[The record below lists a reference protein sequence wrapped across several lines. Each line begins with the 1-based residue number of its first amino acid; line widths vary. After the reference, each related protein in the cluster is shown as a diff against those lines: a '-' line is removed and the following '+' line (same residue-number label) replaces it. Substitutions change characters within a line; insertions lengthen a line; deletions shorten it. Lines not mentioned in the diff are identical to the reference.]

1 MKKRTIWIIIALCC
15 VIIGTIIFVSGM
27 SKIDWDFKKLGSYNF
42 ETNAYEIVDEF
53 NKIEINA
60 KTANI
65 NFQLA
70 EDGECKVVCYENKK
84 EKHLTSVDNGVL
96 KINYTNE
103 KRWYDYLHI
112 LSNSPKITVYLPD
125 LDNITLTIKVST
137 GDVKLP
143 SDFTFESISISGSTC
158 HVKCYASTINQTKIH
173 VSTGDI
179 IIENTTAKN
188 YDLHVT
194 TGDIII
200 ENTTAKNYDL
210 HVTTGDTKM
219 TNVNC
224 ENIVST
230 GSTGDIKLNNV
241 IASEKISIE
250 RSTGKVKF
258 YRCDA
263 NELKII
269 TSTGDVEG
277 TLLSDKVFIVK
288 SSTGDIDVPSSITG
302 GRCEITTST
311 GDIEVRVVN

>member
-103 KRWYDYLHI
+103 KQWYDYLHI
-112 LSNSPKITVYLPD
+112 LSDSPKITVYLPD

-158 HVKCYASTINQTKIH
+158 HVKCYASSIYQTKIH

-179 IIENTTAKN
+179 IIENATAKN
-188 YDLHVT
+188 YDLHVS
-194 TGDIII
+194 TGY
-200 ENTTAKNYDL
+200 AKI
-210 HVTTGDTKM
+210 

>member
-158 HVKCYASTINQTKIH
+158 HVKCYASSINQTKIH

-179 IIENTTAKN
+179 IIENATAKN
-188 YDLHVT
+188 YDLHVS
-194 TGDIII
+194 TGY
-200 ENTTAKNYDL
+200 AKI
-210 HVTTGDTKM
+210 

>member
-158 HVKCYASTINQTKIH
+158 HVKCYASSINQTKIH

-179 IIENTTAKN
+179 IIENATAKN
-188 YDLHVT
+188 YDLHVS
-194 TGDIII
+194 TGY
-200 ENTTAKNYDL
+200 AKI
-210 HVTTGDTKM
+210 

-311 GDIEVRVVN
+311 GNIEVRVVN

>member
-1 MKKRTIWIIIALCC
+1 MKKRTIWIIIALFC

-143 SDFTFESISISGSTC
+143 SDFTFESISISGSTS
-158 HVKCYASTINQTKIH
+158 HVKCYASSINQTKIH

-179 IIENTTAKN
+179 IIENATAKN
-188 YDLHVT
+188 YDLHVS
-194 TGDIII
+194 TGYVKI
-200 ENTTAKNYDL
+200 
-210 HVTTGDTKM
+210 

-241 IASEKISIE
+241 IASQKISIE

>member
-158 HVKCYASTINQTKIH
+158 HVKCYASSINQTKIH

-179 IIENTTAKN
+179 IIENATAKN
-188 YDLHVT
+188 YDLHVS
-194 TGDIII
+194 TGY
-200 ENTTAKNYDL
+200 AKI
-210 HVTTGDTKM
+210 

-230 GSTGDIKLNNV
+230 GSTSYIKLNNV

>member
-158 HVKCYASTINQTKIH
+158 HVKCYASSINQTKIH

-179 IIENTTAKN
+179 IIENATAKN
-188 YDLHVT
+188 YDLHVS
-194 TGDIII
+194 TGY
-200 ENTTAKNYDL
+200 AKI
-210 HVTTGDTKM
+210 

-230 GSTGDIKLNNV
+230 GSTGDIELNNV

-311 GDIEVRVVN
+311 GDIEVRVVNY

>member
-27 SKIDWDFKKLGSYNF
+27 SKNDWDFKKLGSYNF
-42 ETNAYEIVDEF
+42 ETNTYEIVDEF

-70 EDGECKVVCYENKK
+70 ENGECKVVCYENKK

-158 HVKCYASTINQTKIH
+158 HVKCYASSINQTKIH

-179 IIENTTAKN
+179 IIENATAKN
-188 YDLHVT
+188 YDLHVS
-194 TGDIII
+194 
-200 ENTTAKNYDL
+200 
-210 HVTTGDTKM
+210 TGDTKM

>member
-65 NFQLA
+65 NLQLA

-158 HVKCYASTINQTKIH
+158 HVKCYASSINQTKIH

-179 IIENTTAKN
+179 IIENATAKN
-188 YDLHVT
+188 YDLHVS
-194 TGDIII
+194 TGY
-200 ENTTAKNYDL
+200 AKI
-210 HVTTGDTKM
+210 

-250 RSTGKVKF
+250 RSTGKIKF
-258 YRCDA
+258 YGCDA

>member
-27 SKIDWDFKKLGSYNF
+27 SKIDWDFKKLSSYNF

-53 NKIEINA
+53 SKIEINA

-143 SDFTFESISISGSTC
+143 SDFTFESISISSSTC
-158 HVKCYASTINQTKIH
+158 HVKCYASSINQTKIH

-179 IIENTTAKN
+179 IIENATAKN
-188 YDLHVT
+188 YDLHVS
-194 TGDIII
+194 TGY
-200 ENTTAKNYDL
+200 AKI
-210 HVTTGDTKM
+210 

>member
-143 SDFTFESISISGSTC
+143 C
-158 HVKCYASTINQTKIH
+158 KH
-173 VSTGDI
+173 
-179 IIENTTAKN
+179 
-188 YDLHVT
+188 
-194 TGDIII
+194 
-200 ENTTAKNYDL
+200 
-210 HVTTGDTKM
+210 
-219 TNVNC
+219 
-224 ENIVST
+224 
-230 GSTGDIKLNNV
+230 
-241 IASEKISIE
+241 
-250 RSTGKVKF
+250 R
-258 YRCDA
+258 
-263 NELKII
+263 
-269 TSTGDVEG
+269 
-277 TLLSDKVFIVK
+277 
-288 SSTGDIDVPSSITG
+288 
-302 GRCEITTST
+302 
-311 GDIEVRVVN
+311 

>member
-158 HVKCYASTINQTKIH
+158 HVKCFASSINQTKIH

-179 IIENTTAKN
+179 IIENATAKN
-188 YDLHVT
+188 YDLHVS
-194 TGDIII
+194 TGY
-200 ENTTAKNYDL
+200 AKI
-210 HVTTGDTKM
+210 

>member
-27 SKIDWDFKKLGSYNF
+27 SKINWDFKKLGSYNF

-158 HVKCYASTINQTKIH
+158 HVKCYASSINQTKIH

-179 IIENTTAKN
+179 IIENATAKN
-188 YDLHVT
+188 YDLHVS
-194 TGDIII
+194 TGY
-200 ENTTAKNYDL
+200 AKI
-210 HVTTGDTKM
+210 

>member
-1 MKKRTIWIIIALCC
+1 MKKRAIWIIIALCC

-27 SKIDWDFKKLGSYNF
+27 SKINWDFKKLGSYNF

-112 LSNSPKITVYLPD
+112 LSNSPKITIYLPD

-158 HVKCYASTINQTKIH
+158 HIKCYASSINQTKIH

-179 IIENTTAKN
+179 IIENA
-188 YDLHVT
+188 
-194 TGDIII
+194 
-200 ENTTAKNYDL
+200 TAKNYDL

>member
-27 SKIDWDFKKLGSYNF
+27 SKIDWNFKKLGSYNF

-158 HVKCYASTINQTKIH
+158 HVKCYASSINQTKIH

-179 IIENTTAKN
+179 IIENATAKN
-188 YDLHVT
+188 YDLHVS
-194 TGDIII
+194 TGY
-200 ENTTAKNYDL
+200 AKI
-210 HVTTGDTKM
+210 

-288 SSTGDIDVPSSITG
+288 SNTGDIDVPSSITG

>member
-143 SDFTFESISISGSTC
+143 SDFTFENISISGSTC
-158 HVKCYASTINQTKIH
+158 HVKCYASSINQTKIH

-179 IIENTTAKN
+179 IIENATAKN
-188 YDLHVT
+188 YDLHVS
-194 TGDIII
+194 TGY
-200 ENTTAKNYDL
+200 AKI
-210 HVTTGDTKM
+210 

>member
-1 MKKRTIWIIIALCC
+1 MKKRTKWIIIALCC

-42 ETNAYEIVDEF
+42 ETNTYEIVDEF

-70 EDGECKVVCYENKK
+70 EDGQCKVVCYENKK
-84 EKHLTSVDNGVL
+84 EKHITSVDNGVL

-158 HVKCYASTINQTKIH
+158 HVKCYASSINQTKIH

-179 IIENTTAKN
+179 IIENA
-188 YDLHVT
+188 
-194 TGDIII
+194 
-200 ENTTAKNYDL
+200 TAKNYDL

>member
-1 MKKRTIWIIIALCC
+1 MKKRTIWLIIALCC
-15 VIIGTIIFVSGM
+15 VIIGTTIFVSGM
-27 SKIDWDFKKLGSYNF
+27 SKIDWNFKKLGSYNF
-42 ETNAYEIVDEF
+42 ETNSYEIVDEF

-70 EDGECKVVCYENKK
+70 EDGQCKVVCYEHKK

-158 HVKCYASTINQTKIH
+158 HVKCYASSINQTKIH
-173 VSTGDI
+173 VS
-179 IIENTTAKN
+179 
-188 YDLHVT
+188 

>member
-158 HVKCYASTINQTKIH
+158 HVKCFASSINQTKIH

-179 IIENTTAKN
+179 IIENATAKN
-188 YDLHVT
+188 YDLHVS
-194 TGDIII
+194 TGY
-200 ENTTAKNYDL
+200 AKI
-210 HVTTGDTKM
+210 

-250 RSTGKVKF
+250 RSTGKVKV

>member
-158 HVKCYASTINQTKIH
+158 HVKCYASSINQTKIH

-179 IIENTTAKN
+179 IIENATAKN
-188 YDLHVT
+188 YDLHVS
-194 TGDIII
+194 
-200 ENTTAKNYDL
+200 
-210 HVTTGDTKM
+210 TGDTKM

-277 TLLSDKVFIVK
+277 TLLSDKVFVVK

>member
-27 SKIDWDFKKLGSYNF
+27 SKINWDFKKLGSYNF

-158 HVKCYASTINQTKIH
+158 HIKCYASSINQTKIH

-179 IIENTTAKN
+179 IIENA
-188 YDLHVT
+188 
-194 TGDIII
+194 
-200 ENTTAKNYDL
+200 TAKNYDL

>member
-1 MKKRTIWIIIALCC
+1 MKKRTIWLIIALCC
-15 VIIGTIIFVSGM
+15 LIIGTTIFVSGM
-27 SKIDWDFKKLGSYNF
+27 SKIGWNFKKLGSYNF

-70 EDGECKVVCYENKK
+70 EDGQCKVVCYEHKK

-96 KINYTNE
+96 KINRINE
-103 KRWYDYLHI
+103 KQWYDYLHI

-158 HVKCYASTINQTKIH
+158 HVKCYASSINQTKIH
-173 VSTGDI
+173 VS
-179 IIENTTAKN
+179 
-188 YDLHVT
+188 

>member
-1 MKKRTIWIIIALCC
+1 MKKRTIWLIIALCC
-15 VIIGTIIFVSGM
+15 VIIGTTIFVSVM
-27 SKIDWDFKKLGSYNF
+27 SKIDWNFKKLGSYNF
-42 ETNAYEIVDEF
+42 ETNSYEIVDEF

-96 KINYTNE
+96 KINRINE
-103 KRWYDYLHI
+103 KQWYDYLYL
-112 LSNSPKITVYLPD
+112 LSNAPKITVYLPD
-125 LDNITLTIKVST
+125 LDNITLVIKVST
-137 GDVKLP
+137 GDIKVP

-158 HVKCYASTINQTKIH
+158 HVKCCASSINQTKIH
-173 VSTGDI
+173 VS
-179 IIENTTAKN
+179 
-188 YDLHVT
+188 

-230 GSTGDIKLNNV
+230 GSTGDIKLNNL

-288 SSTGDIDVPSSITG
+288 SSTGDIDVPNSITG

>member
-158 HVKCYASTINQTKIH
+158 HVKCFASSINQTKIH

-179 IIENTTAKN
+179 IIENATAKN
-188 YDLHVT
+188 YDLHVS
-194 TGDIII
+194 TGY
-200 ENTTAKNYDL
+200 AKI
-210 HVTTGDTKM
+210 

-250 RSTGKVKF
+250 RSTGKVEF

-302 GRCEITTST
+302 GMCEITTST

>member
-158 HVKCYASTINQTKIH
+158 HVKCYASSIYQTKIH

-179 IIENTTAKN
+179 IIENATAKN
-188 YDLHVT
+188 YDLHVS
-194 TGDIII
+194 TGY
-200 ENTTAKNYDL
+200 AKI
-210 HVTTGDTKM
+210 

>member
-1 MKKRTIWIIIALCC
+1 MKKRTKWIIIALCC

-158 HVKCYASTINQTKIH
+158 HVKCYASSINQTKIH
-173 VSTGDI
+173 VS
-179 IIENTTAKN
+179 
-188 YDLHVT
+188 